1 MQIKTIN
8 NCFWIFLTLFKKK
21 KKQIMFVARNAGQVF
36 LDGNLAASIKMSYT
50 FHQPNISLLGMAIK
64 DAATLHT
71 KSIQE
76 YLL

>member
-1 MQIKTIN
+1 MQIKIIN
-8 NCFWIFLTLFKKK
+8 YCFWIFLTLKKK
-21 KKQIMFVARNAGQVF
+21 RKKQIMLVAGNAGQVF

-71 KSIQE
+71 KNIQD

>member
-1 MQIKTIN
+1 
-8 NCFWIFLTLFKKK
+8 
-21 KKQIMFVARNAGQVF
+21 MFVAGNAGQVF

-50 FHQPNISLLGMAIK
+50 FHQPNILLLGMAIK

>member
-1 MQIKTIN
+1 M
-8 NCFWIFLTLFKKK
+8 L
-21 KKQIMFVARNAGQVF
+21 VVRNAGKVF
-36 LDGNLAASIKMSYT
+36 LDGNLAAFIKMSYT
-50 FHQPNISLLGMAIK
+50 FPQHNISLLGMSIR